1 MVCYP
6 SRRLNNFN
14 VAWVLRLQL
23 SMERDFFTLSETNSS
38 HLKMVVSNRNL
49 LFQGS
54 IFRCYVSLPEGKRT
68 GHRCHPFHF
77 CGTLGSQEL
86 SLWQSL
92 KILLDVASGMRYLH
106 EQKPCILH
114 RDSWG
119 KIQVDLQSTWKSQSV
134 GMS

>member
-38 HLKMVVSNRNL
+38 NLKMVVSNRNL
-49 LFQGS
+49 LFQG
-54 IFRCYVSLPEGKRT
+54 T

-114 RDSWG
+114 RDSWE